1 MVEHLLLTWLVI
13 NTICCNSVNISKDNI
28 NALLRGE
35 YDYRRQT
42 GKALYAHEYAE
53 YIGSKRN
60 IIGHKKQYYS
70 AKIGTNNDGV
80 DAIGN
85 QKYSDKKQIIAL
97 ILSVALGAVGAG
109 RFYIGDHILG
119 AWKLTLYMVLICAPC
134 AVLLCKRCKDTE
146 RNTTLSNSNASAS
159 NSAFTG
165 CAFCT
170 FLCGAIA
177 LFSWCVA
184 DIVMFAMNQIPDRD
198 GFILEPI

>member
-42 GKALYAHEYAE
+42 
-53 YIGSKRN
+53 
-60 IIGHKKQYYS
+60 GHKKQYYS

-146 RNTTLSNSNASAS
+146 RNATLSNSNASAS
-159 NSAFTG
+159 NSAFT
-165 CAFCT
+165 
-170 FLCGAIA
+170 
-177 LFSWCVA
+177 
-184 DIVMFAMNQIPDRD
+184 
-198 GFILEPI
+198 